1 MPRRK
6 RNTGDSWV
14 DGGWLRKSPM
24 SLPALKI
31 VASPWISTA
40 RTAPSCSAWASA
52 SASSPYI
59 APVIEFFL
67 SRRLKVRVITPA
79 SVWTRMS
86 LMGGP

>member
-1 MPRRK
+1 
-6 RNTGDSWV
+6 
-14 DGGWLRKSPM
+14 M

-40 RTAPSCSAWASA
+40 RTSLDCSAVAST

-59 APVIEFFL
+59 ALVIEFFL
-67 SRRLKVRVITPA
+67 SSRLKVRVITPA

-86 LMGGP
+86 LMVVAPG